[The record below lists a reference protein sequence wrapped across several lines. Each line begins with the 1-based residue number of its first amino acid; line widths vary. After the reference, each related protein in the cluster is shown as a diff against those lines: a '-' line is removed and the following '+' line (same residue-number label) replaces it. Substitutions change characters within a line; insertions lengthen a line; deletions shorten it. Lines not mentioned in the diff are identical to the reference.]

1 MKLLEKGNRI
11 TLFEGGIVVDE
22 NLLKYKKRYNR
33 KSNFKFKGRP

>member
-22 NLLKYKKRYNR
+22 NLLNI
-33 KSNFKFKGRP
+33 KSSKDTTEK

>member
-22 NLLKYKKRYNR
+22 NLLLLLFLIYPMTILIYLME
-33 KSNFKFKGRP
+33 

>member
-22 NLLKYKKRYNR
+22 NLLKYKNLEKIQP
-33 KSNFKFKGRP
+33 KK

>member
-22 NLLKYKKRYNR
+22 NLLKLKID
-33 KSNFKFKGRP
+33 